1 MDFKSWLEKEKVD
14 KPDLSPFITRLELLF
29 SETGFK
35 AAVFERKIA
44 AGLREIDLEI
54 DEMLKQD
61 LNGKD

>member
-35 AAVFERKIA
+35 GAVFERKID
-44 AGLREIDLEI
+44 AGLHKIDLEI
-54 DEMLKQD
+54 DELLKPNQG
-61 LNGKD
+61 GKD